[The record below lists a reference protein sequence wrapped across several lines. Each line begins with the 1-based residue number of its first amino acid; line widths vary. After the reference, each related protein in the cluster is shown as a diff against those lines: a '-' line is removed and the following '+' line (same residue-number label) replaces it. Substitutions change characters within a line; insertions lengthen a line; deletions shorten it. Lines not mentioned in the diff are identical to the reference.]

1 MSIVK
6 MEKLSVIGMDS
17 VKNSLLAELMDM
29 ESVQLRSPSE
39 FAPKEAEGAE
49 EGSGQRTEKIA
60 ELESK
65 INDVELALTVLG
77 KYSGAKSPLFATRR
91 ILHRDDLA
99 QVMEERRKI
108 EGVVNTVLGINLM
121 LHRLRE
127 KKNKRMTELSAV
139 RPWMNY
145 DLPLELEGTKMCDI
159 TLGVL
164 RSAVDMSSLT
174 EEVL

>member
-65 INDVELALTVLG
+65 INDAELALTVLG

-108 EGVVNTVLGINLM
+108 EGDVNTVLGINLM

-139 RPWMNY
+139 RP
-145 DLPLELEGTKMCDI
+145 
-159 TLGVL
+159 
-164 RSAVDMSSLT
+164 
-174 EEVL
+174 